1 MFRLSAEKNKLAL
14 LEREDVT
21 SGSVNVY
28 EVRFTFSEEWDGL
41 EKTAVFR
48 AGDTSASVMLDG
60 TGEVGCTLPWEVLTV
75 PGLRLEAGVYGT
87 RGAEVVLPTVWADLG
102 YIRTG
107 AAPGKEARPPEE
119 EVRPPAPELWEQEL
133 ARKGDRLGFTEDA
146 KLGLFSGDRLLSA
159 VPVSGGGS
167 PVGTVISFMGLT
179 APAGYLVCD
188 GAEYDMANYPKLAA
202 LFKEQ
207 FGSVNHFGGD
217 GTASFAVPDMR
228 NLFLRGFHGEAEE
241 RLSGEIGAK
250 QNATASPNL
259 FLDFANNSGP
269 TGLCE
274 DHKTNAVQDADSL
287 SPSMG
292 YSRFKGSFSTD
303 KGWQYS
309 THYTSRPVNMAVLYC
324 IKAV

>member
-107 AAPGKEARPPEE
+107 AAPGEEARPPEE

-146 KLGLFSGDRLLSA
+146 KLGLFSGDGVVVATPTGSTGYSLSA
-159 VPVSGGGS
+159 
-167 PVGTVISFMGLT
+167 
-179 APAGYLVCD
+179 
-188 GAEYDMANYPKLAA
+188 EA
-202 LFKEQ
+202 LWER
-207 FGSVNHFGGD
+207 SS
-217 GTASFAVPDMR
+217 ASWA
-228 NLFLRGFHGEAEE
+228 
-241 RLSGEIGAK
+241 
-250 QNATASPNL
+250 
-259 FLDFANNSGP
+259 
-269 TGLCE
+269 
-274 DHKTNAVQDADSL
+274 
-287 SPSMG
+287 
-292 YSRFKGSFSTD
+292 
-303 KGWQYS
+303 
-309 THYTSRPVNMAVLYC
+309 
-324 IKAV
+324 